1 MHDVLVARKRP
12 VRRVRLAA
20 LDVARLLQLHDRGP
34 DGVLAL
40 LADMGEALERVI
52 PVVRQTQDLAQ

>member
-1 MHDVLVARKRP
+1 M
-12 VRRVRLAA
+12 RLAA

-40 LADMGEALERVI
+40 LADVGEALERIV